1 MDGSFDINDFFPTTD
16 PINPNARYSHADE
29 SFFPQLNTANAGS
42 FQELTT
48 DTNNKVTQIQE
59 LMKHKQDAQIT
70 EVVLPQE
77 SFNISINSHNVATYK
92 LQAIYGPYGVA
103 HMVWTICIPYG
114 P

>member
-77 SFNISINSHNVATYK
+77 SFNISINSHNLATYK
-92 LQAIYGPYGVA
+92 LQAI
-103 HMVWTICIPYG
+103 
-114 P
+114 

>member
-1 MDGSFDINDFFPTTD
+1 MDASFDINDFFPTTD

-77 SFNISINSHNVATYK
+77 SFISPSQAFLNPFLYTRYHEM
-92 LQAIYGPYGVA
+92 LQKACERGFRHVIA
-103 HMVWTICIPYG
+103 FS
-114 P
+114 

>member
-1 MDGSFDINDFFPTTD
+1 MADFFSSLKNIKVNETKESDGFNIEDFFPTED
-16 PINPNARYSHADE
+16 VINENARYSHADE
-29 SFFPQLNTANAGS
+29 TFFPQLNTADAGS

-77 SFNISINSHNVATYK
+77 SFSF
-92 LQAIYGPYGVA
+92 
-103 HMVWTICIPYG
+103 
-114 P
+114 

>member
-1 MDGSFDINDFFPTTD
+1 MDTSFDINDFFPTTD

-48 DTNNKVTQIQE
+48 DTNHKVTQIQE

-77 SFNISINSHNVATYK
+77 SFISMFYTRLESKNRNYQIK
-92 LQAIYGPYGVA
+92 II
-103 HMVWTICIPYG
+103 M
-114 P
+114 

>member
-1 MDGSFDINDFFPTTD
+1 MDASFDINDFFPTTD

-77 SFNISINSHNVATYK
+77 SFISPSQEPVLEHVLTFEN
-92 LQAIYGPYGVA
+92 
-103 HMVWTICIPYG
+103 
-114 P
+114 